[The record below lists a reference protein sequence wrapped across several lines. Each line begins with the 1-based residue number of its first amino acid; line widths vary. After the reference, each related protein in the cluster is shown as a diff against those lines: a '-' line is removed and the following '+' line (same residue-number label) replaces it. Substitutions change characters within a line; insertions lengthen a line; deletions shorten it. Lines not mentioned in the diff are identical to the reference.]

1 MRRFAT
7 YLVVGPLPGGLVA
20 TNPGMDAFATF
31 VGEQS
36 ERILRA
42 ETGDALLG
50 RVIAG
55 AGAGL
60 ASSYVDRVTTRQSYL
75 LFSTYTLD
83 LDGTPD
89 DGDYATGAS
98 SASAGSSPNWIIR
111 TMNNRHVARSSH
123 LRGQLAMFFRTF
135 L

>member
-7 YLVVGPLPGGLVA
+7 YLVVGLLLGGLVV

-42 ETGDALLG
+42 ETGDTPLG

-55 AGAGL
+55 AGADL
-60 ASSYVDRVTTRQSYL
+60 ASSYVDRVTTRQGYL
-75 LFSTYTLD
+75 LCSTYTLD

-89 DGDYATGAS
+89 DSDHDWRFLGIG
-98 SASAGSSPNWIIR
+98 
-111 TMNNRHVARSSH
+111 
-123 LRGQLAMFFRTF
+123 GQFIELDHPDDE
-135 L
+135 

>member
-1 MRRFAT
+1 MRRFVIFLAAA
-7 YLVVGPLPGGLVA
+7 LLLGGLIA

-36 ERILRA
+36 ERILRN
-42 ETGDALLG
+42 ETGDTPLG

-83 LDGTPD
+83 LSGTPN
-89 DGDYATGAS
+89 DGDYDWRFLGI
-98 SASAGSSPNWIIR
+98 G
-111 TMNNRHVARSSH
+111 
-123 LRGQLAMFFRTF
+123 GQFIELDHPDDE
-135 L
+135 

>member
-1 MRRFAT
+1 MRRFVSITVVLLVLGA
-7 YLVVGPLPGGLVA
+7 LVV
-20 TNPGMDAFATF
+20 TNPGMEAFSTF

-36 ERILRA
+36 ERILQE
-42 ETGDALLG
+42 ETGDTPLG

-60 ASSYVDRVTTRQSYL
+60 ARSYVDRVTTRQSYL

-89 DGDYATGAS
+89 DGDYDWRFLGI
-98 SASAGSSPNWIIR
+98 G
-111 TMNNRHVARSSH
+111 
-123 LRGQLAMFFRTF
+123 GQFIEWDHPEDS
-135 L
+135 

>member
-1 MRRFAT
+1 MRRFVFLLIAV
-7 YLVVGPLPGGLVA
+7 LLLGGLVA

-36 ERILRA
+36 ERILRD
-42 ETGDALLG
+42 ETSDTPLG

-60 ASSYVDRVTTRQSYL
+60 ASSYAERVMTRQSYL

-83 LDGTPD
+83 LDGKPD
-89 DGDYATGAS
+89 DGDYDWRFLGI
-98 SASAGSSPNWIIR
+98 G
-111 TMNNRHVARSSH
+111 
-123 LRGQLAMFFRTF
+123 GQFVELDHPDDE
-135 L
+135 

>member
-1 MRRFAT
+1 MRHFITLFVAL
-7 YLVVGPLPGGLVA
+7 LVLGGLIA

-36 ERILRA
+36 ERILRE
-42 ETGDALLG
+42 ETGDTPLG
-50 RVIAG
+50 RVLAG

-60 ASSYVDRVTTRQSYL
+60 ASSYVGRVTTRQSYL

-89 DGDYATGAS
+89 DGNYDWRFLGI
-98 SASAGSSPNWIIR
+98 G
-111 TMNNRHVARSSH
+111 
-123 LRGQLAMFFRTF
+123 GQFVEWDHPEDE
-135 L
+135 